1 MLITAEDLMA
11 FHRCRRLP
19 YLERHGPQA
28 EKLDANDLI
37 LQLRWEREKL
47 RQHVQ
52 QRLPGMVLE
61 REDIAGSPLSSPEI
75 SELEAA
81 TQMQMGL
88 SKERIYR
95 AALRGQ
101 ILEDEAVW
109 VVVKSDLLL
118 RQTKTDGTSYYLP
131 VEIRTGKRLK
141 SEYELALALQSLVL
155 GTHQQI
161 LPTWGYVVLRDGRW
175 QEVQLRKRFA
185 QVLALLQ
192 DFLQMLTE
200 AVMPQVYMARSRC
213 GLCHWREFCRQQAAH
228 SDPLTLLPGVTGS
241 RHPLLHTAGIHSI
254 ETLAAT
260 PPEDLQTIPGLG
272 AKVALQLVRQAQAT
286 LQQQAIWIDRMSP
299 HHLPKAGVELY
310 FDIEADPQHD
320 VSYLLGVL
328 VVDQLRGICDY
339 QACMATDPAA
349 EAMNWFRFLDLVDS
363 YPDAPI
369 FHFHAFEVHTCR
381 KLAER
386 HQSGLRRLRQ
396 LLCRFID
403 LHEVITRHLVLPI
416 ESYSLKHIARW
427 MGFEWRQSNANG
439 AQSIYWYSQWLQ
451 TGDPS
456 FLELL
461 TTYNED
467 DCQATLHLKLWLADQ
482 LQQQSSLTRESE
494 LPQFLPPEAVG
505 R

>member
-1 MLITAEDLMA
+1 MLITVEDLMA

-19 YLERHGPQA
+19 YLERHGPQT

-37 LQLRWEREKL
+37 LQLRWEREQL
-47 RQHVQ
+47 RQQIQ
-52 QRLPGMVLE
+52 QGLPGIVLE
-61 REDIAGSPLSSPEI
+61 RQVSSRPPLSLTEI
-75 SELEAA
+75 SDLEAA
-81 TQMQMGL
+81 TQAQMAL
-88 SKERIYR
+88 AEEHIYR
-95 AALRGQ
+95 GQLRGQ
-101 ILEDEAVW
+101 ILEEETVA
-109 VVVKSDLLL
+109 VVVKPDLLL
-118 RQTKTDGTSYYLP
+118 RQTWIDGSTYYIP

-141 SEYELALALQSLVL
+141 SEYELALALQALVL
-155 GTHQQI
+155 GTHQPI
-161 LPTWGYVVLRDGRW
+161 SPSWGYVVLRDGRW

-185 QVLALLQ
+185 QVLNLLQ
-192 DFLQMLTE
+192 DFLE
-200 AVMPQVYMARSRC
+200 VVADAVMPQVYMARSRC

-228 SDPLTLLPGVTGS
+228 TDPLTLLPGVTGS
-241 RHPLLHTAGIHSI
+241 RHPILQTAGIHSI
-254 ETLAAT
+254 EALAAT
-260 PPEDLQTIPGLG
+260 APEDLQAVPGLG

-286 LQQQAIWIDRMSP
+286 VEQRAIWLDRINLHP
-299 HHLPKAGVELY
+299 LPAAGVELF

-328 VVDQLRGICDY
+328 VVDQQQRTSRY
-339 QACMATDPAA
+339 QACMATDPAE
-349 EAMNWFRFLDLVDS
+349 EALNWFQFLDLVDS

-369 FHFHAFEVHTCR
+369 FHFHAFEIHTCR

-386 HQSGLRRLRQ
+386 HRSGLRRLKQ
-396 LLCRFID
+396 LLSRFVD
-403 LHEVITRHLVLPI
+403 LHEFITRHLVLPI

-427 MGFEWRQSNANG
+427 MGFEWRQSNASG

-467 DCQATLHLKLWLADQ
+467 DCQATLHLKQWLATQ
-482 LQQQSSLTRESE
+482 LQQQRSTTPESDFP
-494 LPQFLPPEAVG
+494 LFLPPKAMG

>member
-28 EKLDANDLI
+28 AKLDANDLI
-37 LQLRWEREKL
+37 LQLRWEREQL
-47 RQHVQ
+47 RQQIQ
-52 QRLPGMVLE
+52 QELPGIVLE
-61 REDIAGSPLSSPEI
+61 REDSSGPPAALTQLSA
-75 SELEAA
+75 LEAA
-81 TQMQMGL
+81 TQDQMAL
-88 SKERIYR
+88 ASERIYR
-95 AALRGQ
+95 GELRGQ
-101 ILEDEAVW
+101 ILENETVG
-109 VVVKSDLLL
+109 VVVKLDLLL
-118 RQTKTDGTSYYLP
+118 RQTWIDGTSYYIP

-155 GTHQQI
+155 GTHQPI
-161 LPTWGYVVLRDGRW
+161 LPTWGYVILRDGRW

-185 QVLALLQ
+185 QILTLLQ
-192 DFLQMLTE
+192 EFLQGVAE

-228 SDPLTLLPGVTGS
+228 TDPLTLLPGVTGS
-241 RHPLLHTAGIHSI
+241 RHPLLQTAGIHSI
-254 ETLAAT
+254 EALAAAA
-260 PPEDLQTIPGLG
+260 PEDLQAIPGLG

-286 LQQQAIWIDRMSP
+286 VEQRAIWIDWISP
-299 HHLPKAGVELY
+299 HHLPAAGVELY

-328 VVDQLRGICDY
+328 VVDQEQGTSHY
-339 QACMATDPAA
+339 QACMATDPA
-349 EAMNWFRFLDLVDS
+349 EESLNWFRFLDLVDD

-369 FHFHAFEVHTCR
+369 FHFHAFEIHSCR

-386 HQSGLRRLRQ
+386 HRSGLRRLK
-396 LLCRFID
+396 LLLSRFID
-403 LHEVITRHLVLPI
+403 LHELITRHLVLPI

-467 DCQATLHLKLWLADQ
+467 DCQATLHLKQWLVTQ
-482 LQQQSSLTRESE
+482 LQQQRPTTPGSE
-494 LPQFLPPEAVG
+494 FPRFRPPRAVG